1 MKMKGPDG
9 KMIEADVVE
18 VVESSEPWS
27 VYKLSDGTELRVK
40 FVLGVVYRARTAMS
54 KEGEPIYVARS
65 QNVVV
70 AVVPDHLKG
79 EGKQGKKAAKRR

>member
-1 MKMKGPDG
+1 MKIEGPDG
-9 KMIEADVVE
+9 KMMEVDVVD

-27 VYKLSDGTELRVK
+27 VYKLQDGTELRVK
-40 FVLGVVYRARTAMS
+40 FVLGVVYRARGVLS
-54 KEGEPIYVARS
+54 KEGEPMYVARS

-79 EGKQGKKAAKRR
+79 EGKQGKKAAKRS